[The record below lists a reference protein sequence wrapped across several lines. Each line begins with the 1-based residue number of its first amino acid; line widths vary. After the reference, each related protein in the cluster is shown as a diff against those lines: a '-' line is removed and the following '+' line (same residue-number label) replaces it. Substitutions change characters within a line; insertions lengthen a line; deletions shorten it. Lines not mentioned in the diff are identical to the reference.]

1 MSTPSSS
8 PDHVRRVNVMLSR
21 LSQTAWIAIRA
32 LSRNKLRSGLT
43 ALGIIIGVASVIAM
57 VAVGNGAR
65 IRIQSQV
72 AALGQNLLTIFA
84 GSSRS
89 GGVNAGAGSASVIT
103 LADVQAIRRE
113 VMDVVALSPEVSTP
127 AQAIANGRNWSTSIV
142 GESPDYLIIRD
153 WKLAAGRMFTERE
166 VRAAARIAL
175 IGSETATELFGPLDP
190 LGQTVRIKNI
200 PFVITGVLMSKGAG
214 MGGQNQDD
222 RIIVPYTTVMKRL
235 TGDRYLRSV
244 NVQIGSAERMEAAQ
258 QQITSLLRQRH
269 RLAADRSD
277 DFSIFNQKEIA
288 DTASSI
294 TTVITLLLGAIA
306 GISLLVGGIGIMNIM
321 LVSVTERTR
330 EIGIRIAVGA
340 RASAIKMQF
349 LIEAITLSIFG
360 GSVGVIA
367 GIGTSKLISF
377 AGNFKPV
384 VSGGSILL
392 AFGVSV
398 AIGIFFGFY
407 PATRAAA
414 LDPIDALRYE

>member
-1 MSTPSSS
+1 
-8 PDHVRRVNVMLSR
+8 MLSR

-113 VMDVVALSPEVSTP
+113 VTDVVALSPEVSTP

-214 MGGQNQDD
+214 MGQNQDD

-294 TTVITLLLGAIA
+294 TTVITVLLGAIA

-377 AGNFKPV
+377 TGNFKPV

>member
-1 MSTPSSS
+1 
-8 PDHVRRVNVMLSR
+8 MLSR

-103 LADVQAIRRE
+103 LADVQAIGRE
-113 VMDVVALSPEVSTP
+113 VTDVVALSPEVSTP

-175 IGSETATELFGPLDP
+175 IGSETATELFGPLEP

-214 MGGQNQDD
+214 MGQNQDD

-294 TTVITLLLGAIA
+294 TTVITVLLGAIA

-377 AGNFKPV
+377 TGNFKPV

>member
-1 MSTPSSS
+1 
-8 PDHVRRVNVMLSR
+8 MLNR

-103 LADVQAIRRE
+103 LADVQAIGRE
-113 VMDVVALSPEVSTP
+113 VTDVVALSPEVSTP

-175 IGSETATELFGPLDP
+175 IGSETATELFGPLEP

-377 AGNFKPV
+377 TGNFKPV

>member
-1 MSTPSSS
+1 
-8 PDHVRRVNVMLSR
+8 MLSR

-113 VMDVVALSPEVSTP
+113 VTDVVALSPEVSTP

-360 GSVGVIA
+360 GSGGVIA

-377 AGNFKPV
+377 TGNFKPV

>member
-1 MSTPSSS
+1 
-8 PDHVRRVNVMLSR
+8 MLSR

-103 LADVQAIRRE
+103 LADVQAIGRE
-113 VMDVVALSPEVSTP
+113 VTDVVALSPEVSTP

-175 IGSETATELFGPLDP
+175 IGSETATELFGPLEP

-277 DFSIFNQKEIA
+277 DFSIFNQREIA

-294 TTVITLLLGAIA
+294 TTAITLLLGAIA

-377 AGNFKPV
+377 TGNFKPV

>member
-1 MSTPSSS
+1 
-8 PDHVRRVNVMLSR
+8 MLSR

-113 VMDVVALSPEVSTP
+113 VTDVVALSPEVSTP

-294 TTVITLLLGAIA
+294 TTVITVLLGAIA

-377 AGNFKPV
+377 TGNFKPV